1 MRHLLVAAVVLLS
14 AVSIWAIHRVGLTK
28 HLSVSLHV
36 SQTRQTQIVFGIVS
50 IAGVL
55 LMAFGLW
62 GWMFPAYGVSMPT
75 RWLFGLVLLGFTIL
89 AAFPYVLE
97 TWRAPVHNIA
107 AWGMAALIP
116 FAMLSTI
123 GWTNVVAV
131 KGNIGTSAASG
142 GKPIWRVATA
152 ASAATPAG
160 GSRRTTVRAI
170 RGSDSA
176 IAANAEAATVS
187 STVGVSRA
195 ASSIKHVHCAAAAAS
210 RRARGGTG
218 TAI

>member
-123 GWTNVVAV
+123 GWTNVIAV
-131 KGNIGTSAASG
+131 KAIAGFLSAANVLLLGCTLSF
-142 GKPIWRVATA
+142 ATMKRHFLFLQ
-152 ASAATPAG
+152 SIFMVNFFILLVLLTYAG
-160 GSRRTTVRAI
+160 
-170 RGSDSA
+170 
-176 IAANAEAATVS
+176 
-187 STVGVSRA
+187 
-195 ASSIKHVHCAAAAAS
+195 
-210 RRARGGTG
+210 
-218 TAI
+218 